1 MQPTMTWLNRLSD
14 TATRGLGQLWR
25 VVMSPGAGGE
35 TDEKIAEQARTEAP
49 IVWLI
54 GKAQSG
60 KTSIV
65 RALTGAPDADIGSG
79 FKACTRTARIF
90 DFPADAPVIRFLD
103 TRGLGEPGY
112 DPTEDIAQLSSQA
125 HLLLVVMKALDH
137 EQAAVRSV
145 LRAVRREHPDWP
157 MLVAQTSLHEGYAP
171 GAGHPDGYP
180 FGPDGLPLPS
190 SGLPQGL
197 VRSLI
202 GQRHMFDGL
211 PGNGPVRFVAI
222 DFTREGDGY
231 EPQSYGFDALIER
244 LREIAPEG
252 LVASLAAEASGDA
265 RAKRAHPHIM
275 GYAAAAGAADAVP
288 VAGLVAV
295 PGVQA
300 KMLHSIAEIYGVDWN
315 RRTLGEFAAALGAG
329 TAVKALAGFGAREL
343 GKLVPVYGQ
352 TAGAAA
358 AAVASFAMTFA
369 LGKAACVFLA
379 RRRRGEAGMAGVAE
393 AYRAALTEAFNLAAL
408 KRAAVKE
415 STVEEREGA

>member
-1 MQPTMTWLNRLSD
+1 MQPTMTWLTRLSD

-25 VVMSPGAGGE
+25 VVVNPGAGGE
-35 TDEKIAEQARTEAP
+35 TDEKIAEQARAKAP

-65 RALTGAPDADIGSG
+65 RALTGAPDAEIGSG
-79 FKACTRTARIF
+79 FKPCTRTARIF

-112 DPTEDIAQLSSQA
+112 DPAEDIAKAAEQA
-125 HLLLVVMKALDH
+125 HLVLVVTKALDH
-137 EQAAVRSV
+137 EQGAVRAV
-145 LRAVRREHPDWP
+145 LRTLRREHPDWP
-157 MLVAQTSLHEGYAP
+157 VLVAQTSLHEGYAP
-171 GAGHPDGYP
+171 GAEHPAAYP
-180 FGPDGLPLPS
+180 FGPDGLPLP
-190 SGLPQGL
+190 GTNLPQGL

-202 GQRHMFDGL
+202 GQRHMFDALAGSA
-211 PGNGPVRFVAI
+211 PVRFVPI

-231 EPQSYGFDALIER
+231 EPVSYGFDALIER
-244 LREIAPEG
+244 LREVAPEG
-252 LVASLAAEASGDA
+252 LVASLAAEASGNA

-288 VAGLVAV
+288 VAGIVAV

-300 KMLHSIAEIYGVDWN
+300 KMLHSIGEIYGVAWD
-315 RRTLGEFAAALGAG
+315 RRTLGEFVAALGAG

-379 RRRRGEAGMAGVAE
+379 RRRRGESGMGAVAE
-393 AYRAALTEAFNLAAL
+393 AYRAALTEAFKLAAI
-408 KRAAVKE
+408 KRGAAKE
-415 STVEEREGA
+415 PAVSEREGA